1 LSYPRGFSGDP
12 ELLNAYANFFNKYFS
27 PHVPVEAA
35 HLSTAPGAAGCID
48 ALLYNICEDGDGV
61 LVPGPYWNGFDF
73 SMRVRSAVNP
83 VVVTL
88 PSLDASFTNELG
100 EALERTYQT
109 STCPIKALMITN
121 PHNPLAV
128 CYSKSVL
135 EECLRFCNRH
145 DIHFISDELYA
156 LSIFQSPDLP
166 EPQPFVSA
174 LSLDLDRIGAN
185 KSRVHVVWSTS
196 KDFGQSG
203 FRMVSW
209 YAIPNVGHNCKAAP

>member
-1 LSYPRGFSGDP
+1 
-12 ELLNAYANFFNKYFS
+12 LNAYAKLFNRYFN
-27 PHVPVEAA
+27 PHVRVDAS

-83 VVVTL
+83 VVVPL
-88 PSLDASFTNELG
+88 PSLDASFTGELI
-100 EALERTYQT
+100 EALEETYRT
-109 STCPIKALMITN
+109 STYPIKALMITN

-128 CYSKSVL
+128 CYPESLL
-135 EECLRFCNRH
+135 EECLRFCSRRG
-145 DIHFISDELYA
+145 IHLISDEVYA
-156 LSIFQSPDLP
+156 LSIFSSPDLP
-166 EPQPFVSA
+166 EPRPFISV
-174 LSLDLDRIGAN
+174 LSLDLDEIGAD

-203 FRMVSW
+203 FRMVSRRESKTED
-209 YAIPNVGHNCKAAP
+209 AN